1 MRSHSARIRRLVS
14 TGVRKRVYP
23 GAVWAVGDTHGTRTT
38 GATGTLDPLAPN
50 TPVAPNAPPAPV
62 TPLGPLTHHGSR
74 THTGT
79 DVRTNPSTIFD
90 VASLTKIIAVW
101 ACVGA
106 LWEEGVLPLDAPLAS
121 YWPEVAGHP
130 LGVVTA
136 RRLLTHTAGVP
147 PHADLAAHYGTD
159 PDTIRTGVL
168 REVLHRPPGEAVE
181 YTDRAALILGYLVEH
196 LAADTLDRV
205 AASRIW
211 QPLGM
216 HDTRFGPL
224 PAALAADCAPTEPD
238 PDGESRLRGT
248 VHDPSARLLGG
259 VCGIAG
265 AFTVRDDLARF
276 LRHLLGAY
284 PAGRGP
290 GFGPAWV
297 EESLTVHTGDLE
309 PARGLF
315 WHPAPGT
322 CPAEGVY
329 VHYGFTGTAMWI
341 SAQRRRWA
349 VLLTNKVYFTR
360 EREPLGAIR
369 DEFRRL
375 AFG

>member
-1 MRSHSARIRRLVS
+1 MTSESAGIRRLVNA
-14 TGVRKRVYP
+14 GVRDRVYP
-23 GAVWAVGDTHGTRTT
+23 GAVWAVGDARGTRAT
-38 GATGTLDPLAPN
+38 GAGGTLDPLAPI
-50 TPVAPNAPPAPV
+50 
-62 TPLGPLTHHGSR
+62 GPFTRGDNR
-74 THTGT
+74 TRGRV
-79 DVRTNPSTIFD
+79 DVRMNPNTIFD

-106 LWEEGVLPLDAPLAS
+106 LWEDGVLPLDAPLAS

-130 LGVVTA
+130 LGDVTA

-147 PHADLAAHYGTD
+147 PHADLALHYGTD

-196 LAADTLDRV
+196 LAADTLDHV
-205 AASRIW
+205 AGSRIW

-216 HDTRFGPL
+216 RDTRFGPL
-224 PAALAADCAPTEPD
+224 PTALGADCAPTEPD
-238 PDGESRLRGT
+238 PDSGGRLRGT

-276 LRHLLGAY
+276 LRHLLGAP
-284 PAGRGP
+284 PADRGPAP

-322 CPAEGVY
+322 HPAEGVY

-341 SAQRRRWA
+341 SARRRRWA

-360 EREPLGAIR
+360 EREPLAAIR
-369 DEFRRL
+369 NEFRRL